1 MDSVNFDS
9 HRSKYGSGLSSSG
22 TGFEN
27 RMRMEVLPAKTYL
40 SSMVVDKKL
49 LNWAIGSLDI
59 LFGLYC
65 CDDSS
70 D

>member
-1 MDSVNFDS
+1 
-9 HRSKYGSGLSSSG
+9 
-22 TGFEN
+22 
-27 RMRMEVLPAKTYL
+27 MRMEVLPAKTYL